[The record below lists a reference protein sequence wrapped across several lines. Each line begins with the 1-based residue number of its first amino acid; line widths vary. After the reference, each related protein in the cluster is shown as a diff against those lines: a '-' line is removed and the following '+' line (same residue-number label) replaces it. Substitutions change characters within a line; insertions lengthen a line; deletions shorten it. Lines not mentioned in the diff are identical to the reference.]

1 MDKLLPDD
9 LGFAPRS
16 IIMVIKPHSKVILT
30 FNRSGRAFQCILPP
44 AYANE
49 RALANEVLGYIND
62 FLKPFGFSA
71 AEAMLPQK
79 LLAVRCG
86 LARYGRNNISYSK
99 EFGSYMQ
106 LLTFFSDMPCD
117 TDEWRPIELME
128 VCQSC
133 KACMAACPT
142 GAIHSG
148 HHIIDAIK
156 CITASNELP
165 GEFPEW
171 LDKSAH
177 NSIVGCMK
185 CQDCCPANAHN
196 KNNVKMGVEFSEE
209 ETAELLGHK
218 EGLPLSDKLA
228 SKLEAAGIWKLINVL
243 PRNLA
248 ILLPD

>member
-9 LGFAPRS
+9 LFAPLHYYDNQAPFKSHTDLQPLRRKLS
-16 IIMVIKPHSKVILT
+16 VY
-30 FNRSGRAFQCILPP
+30 LPP
-44 AYANE
+44 AYANR

-62 FLKPFGFSA
+62 FKTLRLFGGRSHA
-71 AEAMLPQK
+71 SQK

-99 EFGSYMQ
+99 EFGSYMHSCS
-106 LLTFFSDMPCD
+106 FFSDMPCD
-117 TDEWRPIELME
+117 TDEWRPIGLME

-133 KACMAACPT
+133 KAAMAACPT

-148 HHIIDAIK
+148 HHIDAIK

-243 PRNLA
+243 PRNLD
-248 ILLPD
+248 ILFQD